1 MLPSRAPSSPNSSI
15 TNSDWSAGLLCPGGR
30 RRGSPGITWNPAALL
45 ARKGK
50 RGLIGVL
57 SDFSS
62 VLRSVY
68 SRTYSSTDRMG
79 GISCYSC
86 RSPLLEWKRRCAVEG
101 ACSSRS
107 ARPFQVATSYWT
119 VVTTSDYLWSTNEL
133 FQVESAPKSQ
143 KSHYCGGLSLIP
155 PPLSRRS
162 LLQSELSM
170 YVVMI

>member
-1 MLPSRAPSSPNSSI
+1 MLIEFFLSWHNIIFLFSLPSPPPPLHLCSNRFSSSHSLLLHHKNCQVLPSRAPSSPNSSI

-79 GISCYSC
+79 ECPVNSC
-86 RSPLLEWKRRCAVEG
+86 RSPFIGVETSLRR
-101 ACSSRS
+101 
-107 ARPFQVATSYWT
+107 
-119 VVTTSDYLWSTNEL
+119 
-133 FQVESAPKSQ
+133 
-143 KSHYCGGLSLIP
+143 GGCLLIP
-155 PPLSRRS
+155 VGPS
-162 LLQSELSM
+162 LPSSNQLLDSS
-170 YVVMI
+170 YN